1 MSSKLMLDHH
11 KHQNHFCQ
19 RLDSDQKCSPWK
31 EIIILQC
38 HGIIITCK
46 TTNVLIVDCVGM

>member
-1 MSSKLMLDHH
+1 MLDHH
-11 KHQNHFCQ
+11 KHQKHFCQ